1 MGYGYNGK
9 VLRVNL
15 SEGTVVTEE
24 RDDIFYRRYLGGRGV
39 IGYTLLKEMRP
50 KADPLGPDN
59 VLVFST
65 GVVTGAPVGGSG
77 RHSVG
82 AKSPL
87 TGAYGDAEVG
97 GYWGAEVKRAGIDAV
112 IVHGV
117 SDHPVYLWI
126 HDGEAE
132 LRDATA
138 LWGKTT
144 GKVQQLIRDELGDG
158 RVRVIQ
164 AGPAGERL
172 VRYACVISD
181 VNHAAGRTGLG
192 AVMGSKRLKA
202 IAVRGSQRL
211 KMAHPDRLRE
221 IAKWLSDNVET
232 LSGGLQ
238 DTGTAEAVM
247 YQNVT
252 NSLPTRNF
260 QSGEFEGAERI
271 SGETMRDTIL
281 VDRATCYAC
290 PVRCKRVV
298 QVEGRYQV
306 DPVYGGPEYEAIGA
320 LGANCGIDDLEAVAK
335 GSELCNANGLDTISA
350 GVTIAFAMECFE
362 RGLLTLED
370 TEGVDLRF
378 GNAEAMLEMLEQILE
393 QRGLGKLLG
402 EGSYRAAQAIGQ
414 GAIEYAMQVK
424 GQELALQEPRA
435 MHGLGL
441 GYAVSPTGADHC
453 HNLYDQGYAQAGSS
467 RLQRAAA
474 LGILEPIPYDTL
486 NPAKVRLFIYQVNWQ
501 HTLNCLDICMFMP
514 YDYEKVRD
522 IVHAITGWNVTV
534 WELLR
539 AGERALNLARV
550 FNARDGFTIAN
561 DTLPERFFTPL
572 RSEFMPHKGLQHDEF
587 QEALKTYYAM
597 MSWDPE
603 SGMPMRSRLQELDVG
618 WAAE

>member
-9 VLRVNL
+9 VLRLDL
-15 SEGTVVTEE
+15 SEGTTVTEE
-24 RDDIFYRRYLGGRGV
+24 RDDVFYRRYLGGRGFV
-39 IGYTLLKEMRP
+39 GHTLLKEMRP
-50 KADPLGPDN
+50 TADPLGPDN
-59 VLVFST
+59 VLVFTT
-65 GVVTGAPVGGSG
+65 GVVTGAPVAGSG

-87 TGAYGDAEVG
+87 TGAYADAEAS
-97 GYWGAEVKRAGIDAV
+97 GYWGAELKRAGIDAV
-112 IVHGV
+112 IVQGTSHR
-117 SDHPVYLWI
+117 PVYLWI

-132 LRDATA
+132 LRDAAA

-144 GKVQQLIRDELGDG
+144 GEVQQLIRNELGDK
-158 RVRVIQ
+158 RVRVAQ

-172 VRYACVISD
+172 VRYACVMSD
-181 VNHAAGRTGLG
+181 VNRAAGRTGLG

-202 IAVRGSQRL
+202 VAVRGSQ
-211 KMAHPDRLRE
+211 KPNVAHPDRLRE
-221 IAKWLSDNVET
+221 IAKWFSDNVET
-232 LSGGLQ
+232 LSGGLRE
-238 DTGTAEAVM
+238 TGTAGAVM
-247 YQNVT
+247 YQNMT

-281 VDRATCYAC
+281 VDRATCHAC

-298 QVEGRYQV
+298 KVEGRYHV
-306 DPVYGGPEYEAIGA
+306 DPMYGGPEYETIGA

-335 GSELCNANGLDTISA
+335 GNELCNANGLDTISA

-370 TEGVDLRF
+370 TGGVDLRF
-378 GNAEAMLEMLEQILE
+378 GNAEVMLEMLGQIVE
-393 QRGLGKLLG
+393 RRGLGKLLG
-402 EGSYRAAQAIGQ
+402 EGSYRAAQAIGR
-414 GAIEYAMQVK
+414 GAMEYAMQVK

-453 HNLYDQGYAQAGSS
+453 HNLYDRGYTQADSP
-467 RLQRAAA
+467 RLQKAAA
-474 LGILEPIPYDTL
+474 VGILEPIPYDTL

-514 YDYEKVRD
+514 YDYERVRE

-550 FNARDGFTIAN
+550 FNAREGFTVAD

-572 RSEFMPHKGLQHDEF
+572 PSESMCHKGLQPDEF

-603 SGMPMRSRLQELDVG
+603 SGMPTKSKLQELDIG